1 MTQPPDEQRIARLAQ
16 KMIPGGKLLRACR
29 LSGGISAQMTA
40 FELLLPDGQ
49 RQKMILRQPGGNAY
63 RQNPAA
69 AAQFEYSTLQA
80 AHHLELAAPAPLH
93 FEPGGEI
100 FPLPCFVMEYIDGSP
115 QYAPPDRVDFAH
127 QAAAHLARIHSAEVA
142 HLDLSFLPHAPSGC
156 AEISSRPA
164 ENPVEA
170 LGESEIRRALQA
182 VSPAPRRNRSVLLH
196 GDYWPGN
203 LLWRGE
209 RLVAVVDWEDAALGD
224 PLIDLSISR
233 LDMLWIMG
241 EDAMRAL
248 TARYQSLM
256 AIDYACLP
264 YWDLCAALR
273 LIRLAGASLEEW
285 AAFFHPFGR
294 RDITAQTMQG
304 HLEKFIRQALDQL
317 ARCRIST
324 L

>member
-1 MTQPPDEQRIARLAQ
+1 MIQPPGEQNIARLAQ
-16 KMIPGGKLLRACR
+16 KMIPGSRLLHAWP

-40 FELLLPDGQ
+40 FEVLLPDGQ
-49 RQKMILRQPGGNAY
+49 RQKMILRQPGGSAS

-69 AAQFEYSTLQA
+69 SAEVEYKILDAAYRLGI
-80 AHHLELAAPAPLH
+80 AAPAPLH
-93 FEPGGEI
+93 LEPGGEI
-100 FPLPCFVMEYIDGSP
+100 FALPCFVMEFIDGSP

-127 QAAAHLARIHSAEVA
+127 QAAAHLARIHNAEVA
-142 HLDLSFLPHAPSGC
+142 RLDTSFLPTAPSGC
-156 AEISSRPA
+156 AELSGGPPERPD
-164 ENPVEA
+164 ET
-170 LGESEIRRALQA
+170 LHESEIRRALRA
-182 VSPAPRRNRSVLLH
+182 ASPVLQKNSSVLLH

-203 LLWRGE
+203 LLWRGG

-241 EDAMRAL
+241 EEAMRAF

-256 AIDYACLP
+256 AIDCACLP

-273 LIRLAGASLEEW
+273 LVRLAGASLKEW

-294 RDITAQTMQG
+294 FDVTEQTMRR
-304 HLEKFIRQALDQL
+304 HIEIFIRQALDQL
-317 ARCRIST
+317 AHCRIST
-324 L
+324 S